1 LAVEEFY
8 LSQLQPPTPTLLP
21 FTNNKIFKDIF
32 DFINTSYRSYFM
44 HSQDSLILTQADF
57 QKLSSLLSSAQ
68 TEIAELLE
76 EELGR
81 ATIVPN
87 EKLPQDVVSMN
98 ATVSFQ
104 DLDTRKESVVTLVYP
119 HEANIDENKI
129 SILAPVGSALI
140 GLRVGQIINWPVPNG
155 KEKRLKVISVLY
167 QPEAKSN

>member
-1 LAVEEFY
+1 MY
-8 LSQLQPPTPTLLP
+8 
-21 FTNNKIFKDIF
+21 
-32 DFINTSYRSYFM
+32 
-44 HSQDSLILTQADF
+44 SQDSLILTQADF

-68 TEIAELLE
+68 PEIAELLE

-81 ATIVPN
+81 ATIVSN
-87 EKLPQDVVSMN
+87 DKLPEDVVSMN

-167 QPEAKSN
+167 QPEAKSI